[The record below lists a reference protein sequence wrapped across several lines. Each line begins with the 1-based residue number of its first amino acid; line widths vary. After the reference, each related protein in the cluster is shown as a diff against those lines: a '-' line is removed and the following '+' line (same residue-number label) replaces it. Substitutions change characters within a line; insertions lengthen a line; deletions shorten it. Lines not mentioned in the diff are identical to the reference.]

1 MQDNEIYY
9 REEAVQDWFYDR
21 IEYGTF
27 DESTTKNLTWAW
39 GVIDDMVPMYYDHRL
54 NVFLYGPTEM
64 RHAMFKA
71 MEQFQSAT
79 GMTMAEAT
87 KADINKWTD
96 DLTTEDL
103 L

>member
-54 NVFLYGPTEM
+54 NVFLYRLNDLKAELIGTDHEWMYHQIEIQVSPYNYGPEM
-64 RHAMFKA
+64 
-71 MEQFQSAT
+71 
-79 GMTMAEAT
+79 
-87 KADINKWTD
+87 DIKPIS
-96 DLTTEDL
+96 
-103 L
+103 